1 MSFVCLHIF
10 AESSHTV
17 CASAITALYCFYIL
31 AWALAIVVITQ
42 GAYFPY
48 LSSSL
53 LCKLSFQEFTGSG
66 IFITL
71 LPC

>member
-31 AWALAIVVITQ
+31 AWALAIGVITQ

-53 LCKLSFQEFTGSG
+53 LC
-66 IFITL
+66 
-71 LPC
+71 